1 MNIYIHTFGC
11 KLNKYESE
19 KISYELTNLGLNI
32 TDIKNANA
40 IAINTCTVTKDSDKK
55 LILFLNSIADINNK
69 IIFLIGCYVSKEDA
83 ENNAEIQKENIILIS
98 NNEKENATNIIY
110 NILIKA
116 DGSNLEKTTA
126 LFFPQEQSRAFLKIQ
141 DGCSVF
147 CSYCIVSRVRGKNKN
162 VPPNEI
168 YQAVKEA
175 KNNNYKEIVFTGLNL
190 GSYNYENINFSYL
203 VESVMELCAKLG
215 VRLRLSSIEPI
226 YFDKHLISLFAEK
239 NKKVLAAHAHIPLQS
254 GSDKILKLMNRRYDR
269 KYFKNIVEELYKQNE
284 YLSITT
290 DVMVGFPYEDEND
303 FNDSYSLCEFSKM
316 LKMHIFR
323 YSKREGTPAFNME
336 NQVAIRQKV
345 KRADMLNKLNTK
357 LNEER
362 YKSFLERKLDVVIE
376 KELNNSMYEGTA
388 GEYLKVEF
396 QSDIKLQK
404 KMLVSV
410 KADGYTNKILTGSI
424 I

>member
-32 TDIKNANA
+32 TDIKNADA
-40 IAINTCTVTKDSDKK
+40 VAINTCTVTKDSDKK
-55 LILFLNSIADINNK
+55 LILFLNSIADINSK
-69 IIFLIGCYVSKEDA
+69 TIFLIGCYVSKEDA
-83 ENNAEIQKENIILIS
+83 KSNAEIQKENIILI
-98 NNEKENATNIIY
+98 NNDEKENATNIIY
-110 NILIKA
+110 NKLIKSH
-116 DGSNLEKTTA
+116 DSNLAKTTA

-168 YQAVKEA
+168 YQAVQKAKE
-175 KNNNYKEIVFTGLNL
+175 NDYKEIVFTGLNL
-190 GSYNYENINFSYL
+190 GSYNYENTNFSYL

-226 YFDKHLISLFAEK
+226 YFDKHLISLFDEK
-239 NKKVLAAHAHIPLQS
+239 NKKVLAPHAHIPLQS

-269 KYFKNIVEELYKQNE
+269 KHFKNIIEELYKQNE

-290 DVMVGFPYEDEND
+290 DVMVGFPDEDEND
-303 FNDSYSLCEFSKM
+303 FNDSYTLCEFSKM

-336 NQVAIRQKV
+336 NQVAIRQKT
-345 KRADMLNKLNTK
+345 KRADILNKLNNR
-357 LNEER
+357 LSEEK
-362 YKSFLERKLDVVIE
+362 YKSFLGRELDVVIE
-376 KELNNSMYEGTA
+376 KELDNSMYEGTA

-396 QSDIKLQK
+396 QNSVKLHK

-410 KADGYTNKILTGSI
+410 KIDEYKNKILTGSVI
-424 I
+424 